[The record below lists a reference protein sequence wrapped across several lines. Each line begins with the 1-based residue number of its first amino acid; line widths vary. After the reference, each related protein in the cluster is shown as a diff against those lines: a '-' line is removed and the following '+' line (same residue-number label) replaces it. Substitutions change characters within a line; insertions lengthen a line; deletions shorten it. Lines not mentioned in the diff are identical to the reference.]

1 MGRHIIHQ
9 QSIEINATDRSIA
22 QLLFLEIGRLFNNR
36 AKDAAGY
43 VLDKYDDEN
52 ELISIP
58 SLEVDIGEVA
68 FPFSEESIV
77 KVYCERLE
85 EALET
90 ALKKQL
96 QLIGSRVRNNEAAS
110 PKRTLVQLL
119 EQFLLTGTLA
129 WWAGKEELKDPVR
142 LFKTL
147 SEKEMPTLQA
157 LIQKLFPQRTVRKRL
172 VYSFEEETA
181 QTVVGIIQPIEK
193 EFILRYHARVSHL
206 QTQKRFDG
214 TDHTG
219 FRKILW
225 LFIFDFLADQSGSR
239 FNRKMFV
246 RSTLGAIA
254 RHYNLRFEEL
264 LFYFTEA
271 LKSIPGNFRKT
282 ENLLSLIEEIAFEQ
296 AQQTGIPTSWQGDS
310 GSQVERAE
318 LTQQEKHL
326 FFFLLNGFFPIG
338 VPQKDR
344 SVLHAELMNAI
355 QYRRDYVRLF
365 FEKHGR
371 RNAVRNNLLD
381 HFDGEALKAIIQL
394 VEPAGKEVVLSY
406 LSFITGL
413 WRQTRF
419 ADTGE
424 SQFRQILWQHLLA
437 GVLSTGTSVFHAK
450 SFVTAQQE
458 AMAAHYKIN
467 LRQFQVMVFQGI
479 LQREN
484 NESGQSALFSL
495 FSEILSEAKATRQD
509 ILQAGQ
515 LSVLEIGDERTSRDH
530 QPASANL
537 QVPKHNNALTGTP
550 AINQPHDEA
559 EPIEH
564 IQAASD
570 QNSGNANA
578 SGYSQELVRQTV
590 NSVRSSKEDE
600 SQLSLLQILGG
611 TSTASEAAQKALV
624 IHCVLHLLEAA
635 TLPEW
640 AGVSGISIEALVGR
654 IRHRH
659 AHELRTALVYASK
672 TGKLG
677 LRLLQNHAP
686 LFKNHFIY
694 LFETMQPPELLIFF
708 HQVQSRF
715 SLPDT
720 YFAQSLLH
728 AIVAGPALKPVLSA
742 FFSSLLKQLEIARGS
757 EEVRQL
763 VDEIASFDSLA
774 KQTALKLAYNKAV
787 REYTQVNFTGG
798 RTYSSANFRQ
808 LLQLSLTD
816 AGRLSESELPV
827 LLCDWIIHYA
837 SHGRLP
843 LSVRP
848 TAWLPET
855 EFIRWAME
863 FLSHHHKPLLQDLFS
878 ENRLRASE
886 RALLSKLIAQS
897 SSAFQAR
904 YVVEEQMRKHLFV
917 RDKALAN
924 LDTGSVESWKWL
936 MKQLEHE
943 LPDAA
948 LYRTVLELMKQEGSR
963 RDIAGL
969 IGDRELKLLFEKANQ
984 QEKWIWY
991 SSFEEAA
998 AVLFVDTFERRQFR
1012 KQVVA
1017 FFLAVLAGEDRG
1029 QSRASEIAEDFVG
1042 FLVSGP
1048 RDVLAVL
1055 YERIRLGKGKLRG
1068 LSDRGADLITHVWRH
1083 TKKVMQQVQALEALE
1098 HEIQTAEKEL
1108 HFQLSDDEKKRLK
1121 EEQEGQGQT
1130 QDAKK
1135 GKELALGEQVYVR
1148 NAGMILLHPF
1158 IGTLFARANL
1168 TDKGV
1173 FTGEEQQ
1180 VKAVRL
1186 LQYAVTG
1193 TEDDPEYD
1201 LVLNKLLAGLQPA
1214 DVLSDVTDLEVAQ
1227 QELVTGMIH
1236 AVMMQ
1241 WDKMK
1246 NTSLEGFRNAFLMRE
1261 GYVFQTE
1268 DSWVLRV
1275 EQRGYD
1281 VILQTLPWS
1290 FGMIK
1295 FSWMTKPLIVEWN

>member
-9 QSIEINATDRSIA
+9 QSIKIDATDRSIA
-22 QLLFLEIGRLFNNR
+22 QTLFLEIGRLFNNR

-58 SLEVDIGEVA
+58 SLEVDIGAVA

-77 KVYCERLE
+77 KLYCERLE

-96 QLIGSRVRNNEAAS
+96 QLIGSRERNNEVAN

-147 SEKEMPTLQA
+147 SEKEMPALQT
-157 LIQKLFPQRTVRKRL
+157 LIQQLFPQRTVRKRL

-181 QTVVGIIQPIEK
+181 QVVVGIIQPTEK

-206 QTQKRFDG
+206 QTQKRFEG

-264 LFYFTEA
+264 LFFFTEA

-296 AQQTGIPTSWQGDS
+296 AQQTGTPTTWQGDS
-310 GSQVERAE
+310 GSQVESAE
-318 LTQQEKHL
+318 LTPQEKHL
-326 FFFLLNGFFPIG
+326 FFFLLNGFFPVG

-344 SVLHAELMNAI
+344 STLHAELMNAI
-355 QYRRDYVRLF
+355 QHRRDHVRIF

-371 RNAVRNNLLD
+371 NATVKKSLLD
-381 HFDGEALKAIIQL
+381 HFDDEALRAIIQL
-394 VEPAGKEVVLSY
+394 VEPAGNEVVLSY

-424 SQFRQILWQHLLA
+424 SQFRQVLWQHLLA

-450 SFVTAQQE
+450 SFVAAQQE

-467 LRQFQVMVFQGI
+467 LRQFQVMVFHGM

-484 NESGQSALFSL
+484 NEKGQFALFSVL
-495 FSEILSEAKATRQD
+495 SEIVSEANTTKQG
-509 ILQAGQ
+509 ILQTGQ
-515 LSVLEIGDERTSRDH
+515 LLIPEVSDDTASRDDKPASTDLQVSEQNSVLADTLAIKQLQDESELID
-530 QPASANL
+530 
-537 QVPKHNNALTGTP
+537 
-550 AINQPHDEA
+550 
-559 EPIEH
+559 H
-564 IQAASD
+564 IQAASA
-570 QNSGNANA
+570 QNSGNTKA
-578 SGYSQELVRQTV
+578 SGHSQELVGKLVKT
-590 NSVRSSKEDE
+590 VRSSNDE

-611 TSTASEAAQKALV
+611 TSTASQAAQKALV
-624 IHCVLHLLEAA
+624 IHCVLHLLETA

-640 AGVSGISIEALVGR
+640 AGVSGISIDALVGR
-654 IRHRH
+654 IRHTH
-659 AHELRTALVYASK
+659 AHELRTAFVYASK

-694 LFETMQPPELLIFF
+694 LFETMQPSELLIFF
-708 HQVQSRF
+708 QQVQSRF

-728 AIVAGPALKPVLSA
+728 AIATGPTLKPGLTA
-742 FFSSLLKQLEIARGS
+742 FFSSFLKQLEIARGS

-774 KQTALKLAYNKAV
+774 KQTALRLAYNKAV
-787 REYTQVNFTGG
+787 REYTQVDFIGS
-798 RTYSSANFRQ
+798 RIYSSANFRQ
-808 LLQLSLTD
+808 LLQLSLAD
-816 AGRLSESELPV
+816 ADRLSESELSV
-827 LLCDWIIHYA
+827 LLCDWIVHYT

-843 LSVRP
+843 LSVR
-848 TAWLPET
+848 TVTWLPEA
-855 EFIRWAME
+855 EFVRWAME
-863 FLSHHHKPLLQDLFS
+863 FLAHHHKPLLQDLFS

-886 RALLSKLIAQS
+886 RALLSELIAQS
-897 SSAFQAR
+897 SSSFQAR
-904 YVVEEQMRKHLFV
+904 YVVEEQMRRHLFIQ
-917 RDKALAN
+917 DKALAN
-924 LDTGSVESWKWL
+924 LDPDRVESWKWL
-936 MKQLEHE
+936 MQQLKQE

-948 LYRTVLELMKQEGSR
+948 VYRKILELMKQESSR
-963 RDIAGL
+963 RHIAGL
-969 IGDRELKLLFEKANQ
+969 IGERELKLLFEKANQ

-991 SSFEEAA
+991 SGFEEVAS
-998 AVLFVDTFERRQFR
+998 VLFTDPFERRQFR

-1017 FFLAVLAGEDRG
+1017 FFLAVLAGEGRG
-1029 QSRASEIAEDFVG
+1029 QSRASEIAKDFVA
-1042 FLVSGP
+1042 FLASGP
-1048 RDVLAVL
+1048 LDVLAVL
-1055 YERIRLGKGKLRG
+1055 YERIRSRKGNRHQV
-1068 LSDRGADLITHVWRH
+1068 SERGADLITHVWRH
-1083 TKKVMQQVQALEALE
+1083 ARKVMDEAKAFEALE
-1098 HEIQTAEKEL
+1098 HDIRTAENEL
-1108 HFQLSDDEKKRLK
+1108 YFQLSDDEKKRLK

-1130 QDAKK
+1130 DPKK
-1135 GKELALGEQVYVR
+1135 GKELAMGEQVYVR

-1193 TEDDPEYD
+1193 TENDPEYD

-1214 DVLSDVTDLEVAQ
+1214 DVLSDVPELEVAQ